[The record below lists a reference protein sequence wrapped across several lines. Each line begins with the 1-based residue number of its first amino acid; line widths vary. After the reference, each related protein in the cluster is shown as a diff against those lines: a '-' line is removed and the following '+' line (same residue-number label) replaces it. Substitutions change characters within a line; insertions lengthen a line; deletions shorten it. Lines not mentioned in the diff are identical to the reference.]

1 MPERLQ
7 TRRPEREK
15 RMSSDEVKLILE
27 KLEKLDAMETKLD
40 AMETRQRHMET
51 GIVNLGTR
59 LETLENTVDERLY
72 DTRPQW
78 EGVQSQI
85 SEMREEM
92 RERFNNLDSE
102 VKDTNRRMRVLNDT
116 LLSMQAD
123 SLALEDRIEKL
134 EGRETEPQPSG
145 SGKQK

>member
-1 MPERLQ
+1 
-7 TRRPEREK
+7 
-15 RMSSDEVKLILE
+15 MSSDEIKMILE
-27 KLEKLDAMETKLD
+27 KLEKLDV
-40 AMETRQRHMET
+40 METRQRHIET
-51 GIVNLGTR
+51 GIINLGAR
-59 LETLENTVDERLY
+59 LEALENKVDERLY

-78 EGVQSQI
+78 EGVQAQI

-92 RERFNNLDSE
+92 RERFNTLEGE
-102 VKDTNRRMRVLNDT
+102 VKDTNRRMQVLNDT

-134 EGRETEPQPSG
+134 EGQETEPQPSG